1 VAARDACDN
10 KMTCRMA
17 EQLPLDLPH
26 LPQLDDGDFLE
37 SACNEAAVAAIE
49 QWPDWTERLVALVGP
64 KGSGKSH
71 LARIWARRAGAR
83 VLGGDEMRQ
92 LFPQDWP
99 AILLLEDADRNPPDE
114 AAFFHLINRVRL
126 EQGTLLMTAERPP
139 AHWPVATPD
148 LASRLRLATV
158 LTIDP
163 PDDAF
168 LRALLVK
175 LFLDRQMALSTGLIE
190 YVLPRMERSFEAA
203 QRLVA
208 DIDRI
213 SLARGIKPG
222 RALAAEILE
231 KQLQ

>member
-1 VAARDACDN
+1 
-10 KMTCRMA
+10 MA

-26 LPQLDDGDFLE
+26 LPQLDAGDFLE

-49 QWPDWTERLVALVGP
+49 QWPDWPERLVALVGP

-71 LARIWARRAGAR
+71 LARIWASRAGAR
-83 VLGGDEMRQ
+83 ILTGDDLRQ

-99 AILLLEDADRNPPDE
+99 PVLVLEDADRAPPDE

-126 EQGTLLMTAERPP
+126 EQGTLILTAERPP
-139 AHWPVATPD
+139 ALWPIMTPD

-175 LFLDRQMALSTGLIE
+175 LFLDRQMALSASLIE
-190 YVLPRMERSFEAA
+190 YILPRMERSFEAA
-203 QRLVA
+203 QKLVA

-213 SLARGIKPG
+213 SLARGAKPN

-231 KQLQ
+231 RQTL